1 MKNGQATKQTKIH
14 KAKTES
20 FVQDNNNLLQ
30 EDDIKGKTHKSFG
43 LKKKNPYKAVLMR
56 FRQI

>member
-1 MKNGQATKQTKIH
+1 MKNGQATKQTEIH

-20 FVQDNNNLLQ
+20 FIQDNNNLLQ

-43 LKKKNPYKAVLMR
+43 LKKKKILTKR
-56 FRQI
+56 C